1 MTPFVD
7 APDKFQYRWINLDSA
22 RLKASMAVDES
33 MAITVLPPIIQAA
46 KEGNIDLI
54 NEIVTSGNFHQNVAI
69 SWQKSRQNVI

>member
-7 APDKFQYRWINLDSA
+7 APDKFQYKWINLDSA

-46 KEGNIDLI
+46 KEGNTELI
-54 NEIVTSGNFHQNVAI
+54 YEFVASGSVYFPITFKMV
-69 SWQKSRQNVI
+69 SRMNNS